1 MSYSQPTKIEDAAGL
16 IAGQKALEKATNAST
31 TFKPKDQN
39 TLGNLA
45 GDLNMEDAGAVT
57 TEVNPSNGVE
67 VQGVDLT
74 TGASAMLG
82 DPGFYKSGGPVNDPG
97 FYKGQG
103 IDDNSDP
110 GFYVNPK
117 TEKTTTNPDDI
128 ETNLLANLQK

>member
-16 IAGQKALEKATNAST
+16 IAGQKALEKTSGT
-31 TFKPKDQN
+31 TSTFKKEDQD

-45 GDLNMEDAGAVT
+45 GDLDMQDSGAVT
-57 TEVNPSNGVE
+57 TEINPTDGVE
-67 VQGVDLT
+67 VPGVDLT
-74 TGASAMLG
+74 TGASALLG
-82 DPGFYKSGGPVNDPG
+82 DPGFYKSGGPINDPG

-103 IDDNSDP
+103 VDDNSDP

-128 ETNLLANLQK
+128 EANLLANL

>member
-1 MSYSQPTKIEDAAGL
+1 MSYSRPTKIEDAAGL
-16 IAGQKALEKATNAST
+16 IAGQKALEKSQSGKT
-31 TFKPKDQN
+31 TFKPKDEN
-39 TLGNLA
+39 TLSDLA

-57 TEVNPSNGVE
+57 TEVNPSDGVE
-67 VQGVDLT
+67 VSGVDLT

-82 DPGFYKSGGPVNDPG
+82 DQGFYKSGGPINDPN

-103 IDDNSDP
+103 VVDNSDP

-128 ETNLLANLQK
+128 EANLLANLQK